1 MLIVRDSYQVVDNLV
16 EQSKAFFSYPLMQG
30 FPTLLLHHECNT
42 ASPFV
47 IILYKPSCSA
57 LNGFNSVNIL
67 LDIWV
72 PDVRRVI

>member
-16 EQSKAFFSYPLMQG
+16 EQSKALFSSPLMQW
-30 FPTLLLHHECNT
+30 FPTLLLHHGCNT

-57 LNGFNSVNIL
+57 LNGFNSVNIIL
-67 LDIWV
+67 VIWD
-72 PDVRRVI
+72 PDGRRVI